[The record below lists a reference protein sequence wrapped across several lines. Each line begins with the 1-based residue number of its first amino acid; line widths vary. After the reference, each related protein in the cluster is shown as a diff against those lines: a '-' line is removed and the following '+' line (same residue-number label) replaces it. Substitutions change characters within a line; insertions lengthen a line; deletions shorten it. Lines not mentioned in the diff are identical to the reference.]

1 MDYIHI
7 DNFRVGGIHGH
18 YEKEWSREQDFD
30 IALRVGFESKA
41 GHTDT
46 LADTIDYDDLKAIIE
61 ETFAGKRRFLIEKIA
76 EEIADK
82 VLKDTRIKEV
92 SLTIRK
98 LEAWENGVPGITIT
112 RSQSL

>member
-7 DNFRVGGIHGH
+7 DSLRVGGVHGH

-30 IALRVGFESKA
+30 ISLRVGFETSA
-41 GHTDT
+41 RHTDA
-46 LADTIDYDDLKAIIE
+46 LADTIDYDDLKKIIE
-61 ETFAGKRRFLIEKIA
+61 ETFKGKRRFLIERIA
-76 EEIADK
+76 EEIADT
-82 VLKDTRIKEV
+82 VLLDHRIQEV
-92 SLTIRK
+92 TLTIRK